1 MLLDVLHSHHRRDP
15 SSLGGFEANSFSFS
29 FFFCSQ
35 HAWLPATSAWWTIF
49 NPPVL
54 EQLWCGATQRA
65 DNSSGAHSKS
75 QLCQQTLIILLHFE
89 PACIS
94 HCAYCCL
101 PSDLECLCQR
111 RRTKPRPVLPPAAD
125 DEPKGGG
132 REWSFLKFKQNKKK
146 DKLVKFWRNGALIYP
161 SFPPP
166 AVNFNMSSK

>member
-1 MLLDVLHSHHRRDP
+1 MWTLLEESECLTTWRAPLRGDP
-15 SSLGGFEANSFSFS
+15 SSLGGFESNS
-29 FFFCSQ
+29 FFFFTFCSR

-49 NPPVL
+49 NPPVS

-101 PSDLECLCQR
+101 PSHLECLCQR
-111 RRTKPRPVLPPAAD
+111 RRAKLRPILQPARDEEPRFFLNILVLV
-125 DEPKGGG
+125 
-132 REWSFLKFKQNKKK
+132 LKQ
-146 DKLVKFWRNGALIYP
+146 
-161 SFPPP
+161 
-166 AVNFNMSSK
+166 